1 MRNYFVSFIVPCFNS
16 ENTVEICVNSILGQ
30 LKFDGEEIIIINDGS
45 TDNTLEI
52 INQYKNHKN
61 VIIKTHDKNMG
72 LAAARNTGIQNA
84 CGEILIFIDSD
95 MEVKKDWLS
104 KAMAIFK
111 NKNIVGVM
119 GQYAP
124 VPKTPLNKLDQYLYS
139 SLRGAKKKYVDGDA
153 IPFQYFLFSNTAIR
167 KSVFDALGGFDEK
180 FKEYGG
186 EDTELAIRLYE
197 LYPGGL
203 YYYSTLITFHHSK
216 KDLREYC
223 ENLTMYGAINLHQ
236 LIIKHPQ
243 YAKYLGGG
251 WLTSIY
257 GYLIFND
264 LIMGAVNYLLFYINI
279 NILIKYKIAYS
290 MIRGYRLNIKK

>member
-167 KSVFDALGGFDEK
+167 KSVF
-180 FKEYGG
+180 
-186 EDTELAIRLYE
+186 
-197 LYPGGL
+197 
-203 YYYSTLITFHHSK
+203 
-216 KDLREYC
+216 
-223 ENLTMYGAINLHQ
+223 
-236 LIIKHPQ
+236 
-243 YAKYLGGG
+243 
-251 WLTSIY
+251 
-257 GYLIFND
+257 
-264 LIMGAVNYLLFYINI
+264 
-279 NILIKYKIAYS
+279 
-290 MIRGYRLNIKK
+290 